1 MLHSLAVSN
10 YALLEQVHLELGP
23 GMTVLTGETGSGKSI
38 LLGALGL
45 ALGDRADAS
54 VIRPGATRC
63 TVEATFDTTGHT
75 EWLEA
80 RGFESA
86 GPLVLRREIAAA
98 GRSRAFINDTP
109 CSVTD
114 LREIGIRCVDLHGQ
128 DETRALAERT
138 TRLNLLDRCAGNAP
152 EVAGYRA
159 AFATWQESRAALD
172 RAEQE
177 ASAPTADSDY
187 LRYQLAELDHL
198 RLDAVDMSALESER
212 GRLVHAAEHRRA
224 LYHAAA
230 LLEGDDRSQGGIDLL
245 TSAAKALQGLEGFP
259 EAEELG
265 ARAVSLRIEL
275 QDIAHS
281 ASALA
286 ESAEEDPERLAE
298 LDQTLSEF
306 ERLKAKHRCADQT
319 ALQAFGAQ
327 LQETLDRSADRD
339 AAVERARNTERLA
352 REQLA
357 AAGDALAS
365 TRHRAARELVEHTR
379 SRLNGLK
386 LDRAQLEFVFTP
398 SRTPDAWGTEDVEM
412 LFSAN
417 PGTPPL
423 PLVQVASGGERS
435 RLMLAL
441 KAASGAFA
449 LAPTIVLDEI
459 DTGVSGDVAARMAAL
474 MRDMAEHRQVIAI
487 THLPQVASRA
497 PQHIQIYK
505 TADIPPVTQLQA
517 LHGRERVEALA
528 AMLSGSQITEAS
540 IANAEALLAEL
551 D

>member
-1 MLHSLAVSN
+1 
-10 YALLEQVHLELGP
+10 
-23 GMTVLTGETGSGKSI
+23 
-38 LLGALGL
+38 
-45 ALGDRADAS
+45 
-54 VIRPGATRC
+54 
-63 TVEATFDTTGHT
+63 
-75 EWLEA
+75 
-80 RGFESA
+80 
-86 GPLVLRREIAAA
+86 
-98 GRSRAFINDTP
+98 
-109 CSVTD
+109 
-114 LREIGIRCVDLHGQ
+114 
-128 DETRALAERT
+128 
-138 TRLNLLDRCAGNAP
+138 
-152 EVAGYRA
+152 
-159 AFATWQESRAALD
+159 
-172 RAEQE
+172 
-177 ASAPTADSDY
+177 
-187 LRYQLAELDHL
+187 
-198 RLDAVDMSALESER
+198 MSALEGER
-212 GRLVHAAEHRRA
+212 SRLVHAAEHRRA
-224 LYHAAA
+224 LLHAAA

-319 ALQAFGAQ
+319 ALQAFGVQ
-327 LQETLDRSADRD
+327 LQETLDRSADRE
-339 AAVERARNTERLA
+339 AAVERARNAERIA
-352 REQLA
+352 SDQLA

-365 TRHRAARELVEHTR
+365 TRHRAALELVEHTR
-379 SRLNGLK
+379 TRLNGLK
-386 LDRAQLEFVFTP
+386 LERAHLEFVFTP
-398 SRTPDAWGTEDVEM
+398 GRTPDAWGTEDVEM

-459 DTGVSGDVAARMAAL
+459 DTGVSGDVAAR
-474 MRDMAEHRQVIAI
+474 I

-497 PQHIQIYK
+497 PQHIQIFK
-505 TADIPPVTQLQA
+505 TADVPPVTQLHV
-517 LHGRERVEALA
+517 LRGRERVEALA

-551 D
+551 G